1 MSHVNWPVFFQHL
14 FHQVLMYRY
23 LSINQLFTIFCKFVR
38 KKLEMD
44 AVHLADVCS
53 QRTIMM
59 SENYV

>member
-1 MSHVNWPVFFQHL
+1 
-14 FHQVLMYRY
+14 MYRY